1 LGTTIRR
8 FLGRRKI
15 VSLSELK
22 FQGLQLLAQVPMEGG
37 PSGAG
42 SGVAAHLVAA
52 VVFSFLGI
60 AVLAV
65 CFWLMHR
72 FAPFSIVKEIEEDQN
87 TAVAIVMGSVIL
99 GISIIIA
106 AAILG

>member
-1 LGTTIRR
+1 M
-8 FLGRRKI
+8 
-15 VSLSELK
+15 SLSELK
-22 FQGLQLLAQVPMEGG
+22 FHGLQLFAQLPMEGG
-37 PSGAG
+37 PSGPG
-42 SGVAAHLVAA
+42 SGVVAHLVAA

-87 TAVAIVMGSVIL
+87 TAVAMVMGSVIL
-99 GISIIIA
+99 GISVIIA